1 MQGRFPYRSKG
12 ESVTDLF
19 IADTERLHKWF
30 SRRDIEIGIWGDMLI
45 APEEA
50 SSSAFAPNKRE
61 AEKRRELLPCNI
73 TVYDWHYEINNADKF
88 ESLELFRK
96 EGFDTIA
103 SVWFKPGNIAPM
115 AKAAADNNS
124 EGLIGTTWAGY
135 NFDIDDNVK
144 NWFQFWAYLWVAEY
158 AWTGQNTPV
167 GELSFTAPDLF
178 RNIWLGKK
186 PLTEDK
192 PGYCFDL
199 RDLYNLKLAD
209 TESSPGWLGFG
220 SGMDFSSFPTDKDT
234 FKNTRFFVDKNDKNQ
249 AAVLMNGTL
258 NPDGNYPGT
267 ITIET
272 DKIKADEVRFLYT
285 CAFKTADKTKIG
297 KIRFNYSDTGST
309 ETDLI
314 YGENIFS
321 YRDIRV
327 TPDVGIAWK
336 GESANG
342 EQICVNEFCWSNPH
356 PENKLQSITIASA
369 RQTESSVILFAVTS
383 VD

>member
-1 MQGRFPYRSKG
+1 
-12 ESVTDLF
+12 
-19 IADTERLHKWF
+19 
-30 SRRDIEIGIWGDMLI
+30 
-45 APEEA
+45 
-50 SSSAFAPNKRE
+50 
-61 AEKRRELLPCNI
+61 
-73 TVYDWHYEINNADKF
+73 
-88 ESLELFRK
+88 
-96 EGFDTIA
+96 
-103 SVWFKPGNIAPM
+103 
-115 AKAAADNNS
+115 
-124 EGLIGTTWAGY
+124 
-135 NFDIDDNVK
+135 
-144 NWFQFWAYLWVAEY
+144 
-158 AWTGQNTPV
+158 
-167 GELSFTAPDLF
+167 
-178 RNIWLGKK
+178 
-186 PLTEDK
+186 
-192 PGYCFDL
+192 
-199 RDLYNLKLAD
+199 
-209 TESSPGWLGFG
+209 
-220 SGMDFSSFPTDKDT
+220 
-234 FKNTRFFVDKNDKNQ
+234 
-249 AAVLMNGTL
+249 MNGTL